1 MTFKGNSMKTE
12 YEIRNRIDLLIS
24 EMYEINDISAG
35 DLFTHMNNVK
45 KSDINYNE
53 LKTIFWILDEPLPL
67 IVETLRKS

>member
-24 EMYEINDISAG
+24 EMYEINDIGAG

-45 KSDINYNE
+45 KSDTNYNE
-53 LKTIFWILDEPLPL
+53 LKTIFWILGEPLPR